1 MGTSRERKLRDN
13 RSNQIAPVSELVF
26 GGSSSSMMMD
36 FNTRWAQS
44 YESTVEYLI
53 AIDLS
58 FFIPEALS
66 GDLATQISSPFLD
79 LSYNELNPPTE
90 IDTII
95 EF

>member
-1 MGTSRERKLRDN
+1 MGTSRERKVRDN

-44 YESTVEYLI
+44 YESTVKYLI

-58 FFIPEALS
+58 FSSQKLYQVIWQLKLVLLS
-66 GDLATQISSPFLD
+66 
-79 LSYNELNPPTE
+79 
-90 IDTII
+90 
-95 EF
+95 